1 NRETSPLNLSTFS
14 TSGSGSSYGYLGG
27 GYQIAWE
34 NASNAASSN
43 NAYAQSSAKVTRVPG
58 EEGSGF
64 TFGFHTGTYYSNYL
78 NITNLSGSVPSNAT
92 ITGIEVRIEKKE
104 VKGPCGHTG
113 SPHMYVSDN
122 TVQLIV
128 GGSRTGSNKAK

>member
-1 NRETSPLNLSTFS
+1 TWSNTSNASASDGSYATASLSNSGVSHYLTATNFSAAIDTGATIKGIQVRVKKSYDLNRETSPLNLSTFS

-64 TFGFHTGTYYSNYL
+64 TFGFHTGTY
-78 NITNLSGSVPSNAT
+78 
-92 ITGIEVRIEKKE
+92 
-104 VKGPCGHTG
+104 
-113 SPHMYVSDN
+113 
-122 TVQLIV
+122 
-128 GGSRTGSNKAK
+128 